1 MSKIN
6 LTKKFF
12 ISFVFI
18 FLVFFMCNKNF
29 SNADFTT
36 AEFIE
41 AVKGVY
47 EMAHNNHYA
56 YGNTGTLPPCEDGLI
71 ACDRLIARALWDL
84 GVQDQPAGGM
94 TIPIMDEFLTTH
106 GFAKYTNQDE
116 IMPGDIILLND
127 VKGNTEINAH
137 WHTFVIVTYDKTTG
151 MCTKYDTGSG
161 GRIEAIQPF
170 SVPLFEPGYENR
182 DLVAIYR
189 WTGKLGNIGN
199 LSKLLDQETWN
210 YLVENTD
217 ISEGKPDTYDI
228 FIDEADLDQDDG
240 MEIPVIQTS
249 LDYVLY
255 NNDYLSNIDFFKTN
269 SFDNKA
275 TLKHIDET
283 LQNQLKTTWERISN
297 LVKDVYKVFLYIS
310 VALMLTALILIG
322 VIIAR
327 RSIASID
334 KVDEKYTEKKMT
346 EQWIISFISIIMIIV
361 IINLT
366 IAFTA
371 MLSNLTS
378 TYDENET
385 LLDSVK
391 IYAKAYVRS
400 KSNTSGTS
408 ANSNGLGTRTDID
421 ENALDKDGNNLAS
434 RMAPSL
440 HGQSINSIHDEDG
453 NPLYLTYLTIPYY
466 DFDGQVQQGEMIVH
480 RDLADEVLLIF
491 QELYNKK
498 YPIQRM
504 ELVDNF
510 TNKSNRREA
519 DDWTSIQANNTS
531 AFNYRKANNG
541 QTDLDTLSLHA
552 YGKCI
557 DINPLVNPYIV
568 NYWANEDHSGA
579 YTTHR
584 IEDGDNG
591 TNSSPNYN
599 DKFIDREGM
608 KEWDETQKKARI
620 WYDTDIL
627 AIFQKYGWDWLDRTG
642 NDTDSQHFQKSDT
655 SSAQTI
661 DWSRVSTGTT
671 SATSATS
678 TASTGATS
686 HSTSELLNLQA
697 KDLFAMGDIA
707 YEHSGDSEGQE
718 AVNYIINTIGS
729 IANIAHAKYPMKR
742 SIVIAQVINES
753 GWVKTPTVNNSEGLD
768 NTMLVRD
775 WNNVLGFNCY
785 DALIS
790 PDTTWYKNGAKSA
803 NCPMPQSYGW
813 NTSEPVKVFSSLY
826 ECIEDWMGQFVYHH
840 PNIDYE
846 NYDDYIPFLTGYTS
860 SGWAVKCREIIER
873 YNLERFDSMPNTPVS
888 ESLIG
893 GIGSQ
898 SIEFNFTTNFE
909 GLYMMESNRD
919 WSKNPWENLFYLICG
934 FVLTVFKAL
943 LRGLFIC
950 RMIIIAILLAVTPIV
965 LIVNAIMKIKGNN
978 GILKGFAIF
987 YASVLLIK
995 PLLGIIYS
1003 IFAKHRPASIA
1014 DNPFYI
1020 MIPVIALTILTIVY
1034 FKILAGILS
1043 SNK

>member
-228 FIDEADLDQDDG
+228 FIDENDLDPDDG
-240 MEIPVIQTS
+240 LEIPVIQTP

-255 NNDYLSNIDFFKTN
+255 NNDHFSSIDFFNSK

-275 TLKHIDET
+275 TLKNVDVNW
-283 LQNQLKTTWERISN
+283 QNELRNIWEHISN
-297 LVKDVYKVFLYIS
+297 FVKDMYKVLLYIS
-310 VALMLTALILIG
+310 VALLLTALILIG
-322 VIIAR
+322 VIIAKR
-327 RSIASID
+327 AIARND
-334 KVDEKYTEKKMT
+334 KIDEKYTEKKMT
-346 EQWIISFISIIMIIV
+346 EQWILSVIYLIMSIV

-366 IAFTA
+366 ITFTA
-371 MLSNLTS
+371 MISNLTS
-378 TYDENET
+378 TYDANEK

-391 IYAKAYVRS
+391 VYAKAYART
-400 KSNTSGTS
+400 KESNSSGTS
-408 ANSNGLGTRTDID
+408 VNSNGLGTRTDID
-421 ENALDKDGNNLAS
+421 ASAVDKDGNNLAS

-440 HGQSINSIHDEDG
+440 HGQTLDTIHDEDG
-453 NPLYLTYLTIPYY
+453 NPLLLTYLTIPYY
-466 DFDGQVQQGEMIVH
+466 DFDGQVKQGEMVVH

-491 QELYNKK
+491 QELYNIK
-498 YPIQRM
+498 YPIKRM
-504 ELVDNF
+504 ELIDNF
-510 TNKSNRREA
+510 TNRKDSSKKA
-519 DDWTSIQANNTS
+519 DDWTSIQCNNTS
-531 AFNYRKANNG
+531 AFNYRNANNG
-541 QTDLDTLSLHA
+541 QYDTDTLSLHA

-557 DINPLVNPYIV
+557 DINPLVNPYII
-568 NYWANEDHSGA
+568 NYWGNRAEA

-584 IEDGDNG
+584 IEDGDDG
-591 TNSSPNYN
+591 TDSTPNKK

-608 KEWDETQKKARI
+608 KGWDETEKKARI

-642 NDTDSQHFQKSDT
+642 DDTDTQHFQKGDT
-655 SSAQTI
+655 SSAQKI
-661 DWSRVSTGTT
+661 DWSTVNGGT
-671 SATSATS
+671 TS
-678 TASTGATS
+678 TASTASTTTTGATS
-686 HSTSELLNLQA
+686 YSTSELLNLQA

-707 YEHSGDSEGQE
+707 YEYSGVPEGQE
-718 AVNYIINTIGS
+718 AVEYLINTIGS
-729 IANIAHAKYPMKR
+729 IANIAHAKFPMKR

-753 GWVKTPTVNNSEGLD
+753 GWVKTPTINNSEGLD

-790 PDTTWYKNGAKSA
+790 PETTWYKNGAKSA

-813 NTSEPVKVFSSLY
+813 NQSEPVKVFSSLY

-860 SGWAVKCREIIER
+860 SGWAVKCKEIINR
-873 YNLERFDSMPNTPVS
+873 YNLERFDSMPDTPVS
-888 ESLIG
+888 GSFIIG
-893 GIGSQ
+893 GSTQ
-898 SIEFNFTTNFE
+898 TIELNFTTTFE

-919 WSKNPWENLFYLICG
+919 WSRNLLHNFLYMFCG
-934 FVLTVFKAL
+934 LVLTIFKFL
-943 LRGLFIC
+943 LRMLFLV
-950 RMIIIAILLAVTPIV
+950 RMIIIAILIAITPIV
-965 LIVNAIMKIKGNN
+965 LIINTIKQIKGGK
-978 GILKGFAIF
+978 GILKRFVIIYIGI
-987 YASVLLIK
+987 LLLK

-1003 IFAKHRPASIA
+1003 IIAKNRPATI
-1014 DNPFYI
+1014 DENPFYI
-1020 MIPVIALTILTIVY
+1020 MLPVVALSILVIVY
-1034 FKILAGILS
+1034 IKILLGLVFE
-1043 SNK
+1043 KK